1 MEEGDY
7 IVSVKI
13 LEVNDL
19 TETSDAFVEMELN
32 GVKKRTKV
40 IKKTNSPIFN

>member
-40 IKKTNSPIFN
+40 IKKTRH